1 MMLIEQTQILDASFP
16 VSDFRNH
23 LRLGT
28 GFADDDLQDAVL
40 VSFLRAAVSAIEG
53 RISKALFLRDFSLQ
67 LSRWSQPDCQSLPI
81 APVVNLTGAKLVARD
96 GSESAIELTTLRLV
110 PNGQEPSVISLG
122 SALPTIGTGGYGE
135 LNFTAG
141 YGLSWTFIPADL
153 RQAVFLLAAHYYEYR
168 SETALS
174 EGCMPFGVTSLIE
187 RYRPL
192 RIGLRGAKL

>member
-1 MMLIEQTQILDASFP
+1 MMLIEETQILGASFP
-16 VSDFRNH
+16 VTDFRNH

-53 RISKALFLRDFSLQ
+53 RVSKALFLRDFSLQ
-67 LSRWSQPDCQSLPI
+67 LTRWSQSDRQSLPI
-81 APVVNLTGAKLVARD
+81 APAISLSGAKLVARD
-96 GSESAIELTTLRLV
+96 GSESDIDLAGLRLV
-110 PNGQEPSVISLG
+110 PNGQEPSVVSLG
-122 SALPTIGTGGYGE
+122 GSMPTIAVGGYAE
-135 LNFTAG
+135 LRFAAG
-141 YGLSWTFIPADL
+141 YGLSWTLIPPDL

-192 RIGLRGAKL
+192 RIGLGVR